1 MVGSLTAG
9 EPSFSP
15 AMIWMIKLATAVC
28 FSTSTSGRAAFSCV
42 AAASLRN
49 AEDLVLGK
57 QPVIVHSEQKR
68 LDMGILRQART
79 QRLLPAQRILHA
91 AHGVLGLPDLFFRG
105 AFNLHFSV
113 AKQAPEET
121 SEGAFG
127 LSGRP
132 FDPVLVHG
140 QYPLFFSADLVTASA
155 PADTSLPM
163 PAVVLQAWS
172 ERGAARQPRRAELK

>member
-1 MVGSLTAG
+1 MRRDCMLGDTDGLPHGPRT
-9 EPSFSP
+9 EFPP
-15 AMIWMIKLATAVC
+15 AMIRLIKLAALCEAGT
-28 FSTSTSGRAAFSCV
+28 
-42 AAASLRN
+42 
-49 AEDLVLGK
+49 
-57 QPVIVHSEQKR
+57 H
-68 LDMGILRQART
+68 

-113 AKQAPEET
+113 AKQAPKET
-121 SEGAFG
+121 SKRAFG

-172 ERGAARQPRRAELK
+172 ERGAARTATKSRTEVSLGEDMSISPNTGIAATNTASSTAWIYRFGNDGTYLH